1 MQFEKVM
8 VEAHLALEVPKPN
21 THDLQLCSC
30 QYTPSVYYPLYVAYN
45 RQQYTPSVYYPL
57 YVAYN
62 RASRSINIPII
73 TLPALIRKIFAEK
86 IEILTVGKVIV
97 SAAADHM
104 NVK

>member
-30 QYTPSVYYPLYVAYN
+30 
-45 RQQYTPSVYYPL
+45 QYTPSVYYPL